1 MTSKKSA
8 KRELLSSVMALLICI
23 AMFSGTTYA
32 WFTDSVTSGVNRIV
46 AGNLDVKLYHSN
58 KTVTDEEVDASTLL
72 FTDIDLWEP
81 GAMVYENFTVENAG
95 SLALKYVFNL
105 KVTNATVVNGRSLA
119 DVLKV
124 AVVDGG
130 VADDRPTALSED
142 FSPINSFSLNGSLE
156 SDGTD
161 TFGII
166 VYWQPG
172 ENDNDYNVAGEVFEI
187 SIGVD
192 LFATQMIS
200 ESDSFDNT
208 YDAGAQLPITLI
220 APITVS
226 GNTLAA
232 PVTLGASSASAVS
245 AENPVHVSV
254 PSGAKVEENT
264 TDFIVTV
271 QQTNAEVPVNPA
283 STAVAFDIN
292 MPLAS
297 DNTAIV
303 PVTMHIGP
311 GLNLVAVYHDGVEMT
326 EAATGAADTYQYDP
340 VSGIITLYITHCSEF
355 AFVYGADFA
364 VSNFEEFLAALDDA
378 EDGDVIG
385 LTANINPAY
394 DFEFTKSVVVVI
406 DMRSFGFTRAREA
419 DGGYKIAIDPDCNLT
434 MMNGGWDIDAAFGDI
449 STKGS
454 NGTCVVNF
462 KNVVFTDLKP
472 GNPGSPLTNAFH
484 GNMWGNMTV
493 NVTFENCTFNNVGIE
508 FSGSHSE
515 VESDNTY
522 IAEFIGCTFNSTVGN
537 FLYVIDADN
546 YCMTDDCEVTVTNCT
561 FNIISTGNALIFDNI
576 FSSPT
581 VKLNF
586 TNNTVNGFR
595 YDPNDLSAYVKVCL
609 PGTNFDV
616 TASGNTFTGIASF
629 N

>member
-72 FTDIDLWEP
+72 FTDIALWEP

-303 PVTMHIGP
+303 PITMHIGA

-326 EAATGAADTYQYDP
+326 EADTEEADTYQYDP

-364 VSNFEEFLAALDDA
+364 VSNFQEFLAALSA
-378 EDGDVIG
+378 AKDGDVIA
-385 LTANINPAY
+385 LADDINPTN
-394 DFEFTKSVVVVI
+394 DFEIAKSVTI
-406 DMRSFGFTRAREA
+406 DMRGNGFVRASEA
-419 DGGYKIAIDPDCNLT
+419 DGGYGISLLPNCDLT
-434 MMNGGWDIDAAFGDI
+434 MMNGRWDIEGAFGDI
-449 STKGS
+449 SAEGS
-454 NGTCVVNF
+454 NGTCVVKY

-472 GNPGSPLTNAFH
+472 GNPGSTLKNAFH
-484 GNMWGNMTV
+484 ANMWGNMTV

-515 VESDNTY
+515 VESNNTY

-546 YCMTDDCEVTVTNCT
+546 YCMTEDCVVTVSGCE
-561 FNIISTGNALIFDNI
+561 FNITSTGNALIFANKTA
-576 FSSPT
+576 SPA

-586 TNNTVNGFR
+586 INNTVNGFKH
-595 YDPNDLSAYVKVCL
+595 DPNAAYVKVCL

-616 TASGNTFTGIASF
+616 TASGNIFTGIASF

>member
-32 WFTDSVTSGVNRIV
+32 WFTDSVTSGINRIV
-46 AGNLDVKLYHSN
+46 AGNLDVELYHSN

-303 PVTMHIGP
+303 PITMHIGA

-326 EAATGAADTYQYDP
+326 EADTEEADTYQYDP

-561 FNIISTGNALIFDNI
+561 FNITSTGNALIFDNI

-595 YDPNDLSAYVKVCL
+595 YDPNYLSAYVKVCL

>member
-72 FTDIDLWEP
+72 FTDIALWEP

-297 DNTAIV
+297 DNTEIV
-303 PVTMHIGP
+303 PITMHIGA

-326 EAATGAADTYQYDP
+326 EADTEEADTYQYDP

-394 DFEFTKSVVVVI
+394 DFEFTKSVVI

-449 STKGS
+449 SAEGS

-561 FNIISTGNALIFDNI
+561 FNITSTGNALIFDNI

-586 TNNTVNGFR
+586 TNNTVDGFR
-595 YDPNDLSAYVKVCL
+595 YDPNYLSAYVKVCL

>member
-32 WFTDSVTSGVNRIV
+32 WFTDSVTSGINRIV
-46 AGNLDVKLYHSN
+46 AGNLDVELYHSN

-297 DNTAIV
+297 DNTEIV
-303 PVTMHIGP
+303 PITMHIGA

-326 EAATGAADTYQYDP
+326 EADTEEADTYQYDP

>member
-72 FTDIDLWEP
+72 FTDIALWEP

-303 PVTMHIGP
+303 PITMHIGA

-326 EAATGAADTYQYDP
+326 EADTEEADTYQYDP

>member
-72 FTDIDLWEP
+72 FTDIALWEP

-172 ENDNDYNVAGEVFEI
+172 ENDNHYNVAGEVFEI

-245 AENPVHVSV
+245 AENPVHVLV

-297 DNTAIV
+297 DNTEIV
-303 PVTMHIGP
+303 PITMHIGA

-326 EAATGAADTYQYDP
+326 EAETEEADTYQYDP

-394 DFEFTKSVVVVI
+394 DFEFTKSVVI

-449 STKGS
+449 SAEGS

-484 GNMWGNMTV
+484 ANMWGNMTV

-508 FSGSHSE
+508 FSGSDSE
-515 VESDNTY
+515 VKSDNTY

-537 FLYVIDADN
+537 FSYVIDADN

-561 FNIISTGNALIFDNI
+561 FNITSTGNALIFDNI
-576 FSSPT
+576 FSPPT

-616 TASGNTFTGIASF
+616 TASGNIFTGIASF

>member
-72 FTDIDLWEP
+72 FTDIALWEP

-245 AENPVHVSV
+245 AENPVHVLV

-303 PVTMHIGP
+303 PITMHIGA

-326 EAATGAADTYQYDP
+326 EAGTEEADTYQYDP

-364 VSNFEEFLAALDDA
+364 VSNFQEFLAALSA
-378 EDGDVIG
+378 AKDGDVIA
-385 LTANINPAY
+385 LADDINPTN
-394 DFEFTKSVVVVI
+394 DFEIAKSVTI
-406 DMRSFGFTRAREA
+406 DMRGNGFVRASEA
-419 DGGYKIAIDPDCNLT
+419 DGGYGISLLPNCDLT
-434 MMNGGWDIDAAFGDI
+434 MMNGRWDIEGAFGDI
-449 STKGS
+449 SAEGS
-454 NGTCVVNF
+454 NGTCVVKY

-472 GNPGSPLTNAFH
+472 GNPGSTLKNAFH
-484 GNMWGNMTV
+484 ANMWGNMTV

-515 VESDNTY
+515 VESNNTY

-546 YCMTDDCEVTVTNCT
+546 YCMTEDCVVTVSGCE
-561 FNIISTGNALIFDNI
+561 FNITSTGNALIFANKTA
-576 FSSPT
+576 SPA

-586 TNNTVNGFR
+586 INNTVNGFKH
-595 YDPNDLSAYVKVCL
+595 DPNAAYVKVCL

-616 TASGNTFTGIASF
+616 TASGNIFTGIASF

>member
-72 FTDIDLWEP
+72 FTDIALWEP

-245 AENPVHVSV
+245 AENPVHVLV

-297 DNTAIV
+297 DNTKIV
-303 PVTMHIGP
+303 PITMHIGA

-326 EAATGAADTYQYDP
+326 EADTEEADTYQYDP

-394 DFEFTKSVVVVI
+394 DFEFTKSVVI

-449 STKGS
+449 SAEGS

-484 GNMWGNMTV
+484 ANMWGNMTV

-508 FSGSHSE
+508 FSGSDSE

-561 FNIISTGNALIFDNI
+561 FNITSTGNALIFDNI

-616 TASGNTFTGIASF
+616 TASGNIFTGIASF

>member
-72 FTDIDLWEP
+72 FTDIALWEP

-124 AVVDGG
+124 AVVEGG
-130 VADDRPTALSED
+130 VADDRPAALGED

-156 SDGTD
+156 SNKTD

-166 VYWQPG
+166 VYRQPG

-192 LFATQMIS
+192 LFATQMTS

-208 YDAGAQLPITLI
+208 YDAGTQLPVTLIMPITTALDNGVLTTPITL
-220 APITVS
+220 
-226 GNTLAA
+226 
-232 PVTLGASSASAVS
+232 GAGSAGGVS
-245 AENPVHVSV
+245 AEEPVHVAV
-254 PSGAKVEENT
+254 PAGAKIEENT
-264 TDFIVTV
+264 TDFTVTV
-271 QQTNAEVPVNPA
+271 QQTNTPVPVDPA
-283 STAVAFDIN
+283 VSAIAFDID

-297 DNTAIV
+297 DSSEVVSI
-303 PVTMHIGP
+303 TMHIGR
-311 GLNLVAVYHDGVEMT
+311 GLTLLAVYHDGVEMT
-326 EAATGAADTYQYDP
+326 EADTGEADTYQYDP
-340 VSGIITLYITHCSEF
+340 ESGNITLYITSCSVFTYVHRED
-355 AFVYGADFA
+355 FV
-364 VSNFEEFLAALDDA
+364 VSNFQEFLAALSA
-378 EDGDVIG
+378 AKDGDVIA
-385 LTANINPAY
+385 LADDINPTN
-394 DFEFTKSVVVVI
+394 DFEIAKSVTI
-406 DMRSFGFTRAREA
+406 DMRGNGFVRASEA
-419 DGGYKIAIDPDCNLT
+419 DGGYGISLLPNCDLT
-434 MMNGGWDIDAAFGDI
+434 MMNGRWDIEGAFGDI
-449 STKGS
+449 SAEGS
-454 NGTCVVNF
+454 NGTCVVKY

-472 GNPGSPLTNAFH
+472 GNPGSTLKNAFH
-484 GNMWGNMTV
+484 ANMWGNMTV

-515 VESDNTY
+515 VESNNTY

-546 YCMTDDCEVTVTNCT
+546 YCMTEDCVVTVSGCE
-561 FNIISTGNALIFDNI
+561 FNITSTGNALIFANKTA
-576 FSSPT
+576 SPA

-586 TNNTVNGFR
+586 INNTVNGFKH
-595 YDPNDLSAYVKVCL
+595 DPNAAYVKVCL

-616 TASGNTFTGIASF
+616 TASGNIFTGIASF

>member
-72 FTDIDLWEP
+72 FTDIALWEP

-297 DNTAIV
+297 DNTEIV
-303 PVTMHIGP
+303 PITMHIGA

-326 EAATGAADTYQYDP
+326 EADTEEADTYQYDP

-394 DFEFTKSVVVVI
+394 DFEFTKSVVI

-449 STKGS
+449 SAEGS

-484 GNMWGNMTV
+484 ANMWGNMTV

-561 FNIISTGNALIFDNI
+561 FNITSTGNALIFDNI

-586 TNNTVNGFR
+586 TNNTVDGFR
-595 YDPNDLSAYVKVCL
+595 YDPNYLSAYVKVCL

>member
-32 WFTDSVTSGVNRIV
+32 WFTDSVTSGINRIV
-46 AGNLDVKLYHSN
+46 AGNLDVELYHSN

-303 PVTMHIGP
+303 PITMHIGA

-326 EAATGAADTYQYDP
+326 EADTEEADTYQYDP

-493 NVTFENCTFNNVGIE
+493 NATFENCTFNNVGIE

-595 YDPNDLSAYVKVCL
+595 YDPNYLSAYVKVCL